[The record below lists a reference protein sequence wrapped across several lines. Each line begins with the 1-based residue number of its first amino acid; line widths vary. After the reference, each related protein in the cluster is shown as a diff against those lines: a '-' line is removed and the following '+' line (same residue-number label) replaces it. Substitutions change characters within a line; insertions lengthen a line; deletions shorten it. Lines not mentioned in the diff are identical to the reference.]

1 MAFLWVRPKQVR
13 DESIKVF
20 YIVAGQA
27 GGDDGDAHDDQDS
40 DDEEDADE
48 DSASDD
54 AEDDTGAVLGE
65 RYELLEAIAWGGTA
79 AVYRALDQVTK
90 AQVAVKVLCSGVRA
104 QLGRYF
110 GQEGRLAAQLYNPHL
125 VRAHHFGVDEGR
137 PFIVF
142 DLVPGRSLPGLYFKQ
157 PMPWRELC
165 AVVLG
170 LLDALGTMHLQGIVH
185 RDVKPDN
192 VVVWRRP
199 NHPDHVT
206 LLDVGF
212 AAVPPERNMTNAP
225 EPTGMVFGTYGY
237 IAPELFAGHLP
248 DPRSDLYSVGA
259 LMYEMLTSL
268 PVTDLGNAPEI
279 LAIAPPRVVAPGA
292 DIPEAVED
300 VVMQALSDIEARF
313 QSSTAMAAAI
323 REALAPAVA
332 GVVPTEVAVP
342 AAVPVPAVVP
352 APVEVRTPAP
362 GRRAWLMPAMLV
374 LGVLLGGGGVFGVMS
389 TRTGTMVEPRTD
401 GVAGEATIA
410 GPMAQARE
418 ERMASQA
425 DPEVDAL
432 LACVGGVP
440 SSAAT
445 PRIDPSGGPDAR
457 EPGAGKS
464 EVLAAAQGPEKAVR
478 PGTRRRPALATGPV
492 EQGVASAMGRLEPA
506 ARRCAREHGVVERQ
520 VHVEV
525 RRRAGGAVDSV
536 RVWDMSMQHP
546 FVQCIDKIVRGARL
560 PDKDAPVESYEF
572 FGAPR

>member
-1 MAFLWVRPKQVR
+1 ML
-13 DESIKVF
+13 
-20 YIVAGQA
+20 
-27 GGDDGDAHDDQDS
+27 
-40 DDEEDADE
+40 
-48 DSASDD
+48 
-54 AEDDTGAVLGE
+54 
-65 RYELLEAIAWGGTA
+65 
-79 AVYRALDQVTK
+79 
-90 AQVAVKVLCSGVRA
+90 VKTDN
-104 QLGRYF
+104 F

-165 AVVLG
+165 EVVLG
-170 LLDALGTMHLQGIVH
+170 LLDALSTMHIQGIVH

-225 EPTGMVFGTYGY
+225 EPTRMVFGTYGY

-313 QSSTAMAAAI
+313 QSATAMAAAI

-332 GVVPTEVAVP
+332 GVVPTEI
-342 AAVPVPAVVP
+342 AVPVSVP
-352 APVEVRTPAP
+352 VPVEVHTSAP
-362 GRRAWLMPAMLV
+362 GRRAWLMPATLG
-374 LGVLLGGGGVFGVMS
+374 LGVLLGGVSVFGVLS

-410 GPMAQARE
+410 GTVAQARE
-418 ERMASQA
+418 ELMASQA
-425 DPEVDAL
+425 NLEVDAL
-432 LACVGGVP
+432 LACGGGAP
-440 SSAAT
+440 GPTAA
-445 PRIDPSGGPDAR
+445 PGIDPSAGPDAR

-464 EVLAAAQGPEKAVR
+464 EVLAAAQGSEKAVR
-478 PGTRRRPALATGPV
+478 SGTRRRLALATGPA
-492 EQGVASAMGRLEPA
+492 EQGFATAMARLEPA

-520 VHVEV
+520 VHVQV

-546 FVQCIDKIVRGARL
+546 FVQCIDKLVRGARL
-560 PDKDAPVESYEF
+560 PAKDAPVESYEF